1 VAFQRM
7 DFARSDLDETAA
19 DAKALELLNSSPYK
33 DKLATAGLFLKEFQE
48 QAPVLTNLIRPHLGN
63 PLGGKESTRL
73 ATINASAPAL
83 ENKNVAQI
91 AALPLGGRVKVDP
104 WSNRLSM
111 MNVKPVSLLS
121 AHEKMPF
128 EVTPFNPYLTRLPGE
143 DLVGHARQPLV
154 ETAEGK

>member
-1 VAFQRM
+1 M
-7 DFARSDLDETAA
+7 DFSRSDLDETAA

-33 DKLATAGLFLKEFQE
+33 EKLATAGLFLKEFQE

-91 AALPLGGRVKVDP
+91 AALPLGGTRQSRSVEQSPVDDE
-104 WSNRLSM
+104 RQ
-111 MNVKPVSLLS
+111 
-121 AHEKMPF
+121 
-128 EVTPFNPYLTRLPGE
+128 
-143 DLVGHARQPLV
+143 ARQL
-154 ETAEGK
+154 ALCA